1 MAEAEEVMDSALVDV
16 EAIAG
21 HVAQAGDLGTEGEAA
36 FLFRDEQRL
45 DAHRVAGERQPLLE
59 LVPDGDGEHAFE
71 PAPRAIAPA
80 QPGGEDGLGVAMV
93 GLEAVSSLELAA
105 KVGMIDDLPVED
117 DRVAAVGA
125 EDRLMPAFHI
135 DDAEAAH
142 AEAEIAIN
150 EIAGIVGS
158 AMDQPVALA
167 RDDALL
173 DRPAAPPV
181 PACNSA
187 HAWSYVGL
195 RAGGA
200 SGRGMSQAGRA
211 TKSRTGRVEAWNA
224 PRRCKC

>member
-93 GLEAVSSLELAA
+93 RLEAGTAFELTGQL
-105 KVGMIDDLPVED
+105 GMIDDLA
-117 DRVAAVGA
+117 VAEGA
-125 EDRLMPAFHI
+125 I
-135 DDAEAAH
+135 
-142 AEAEIAIN
+142 
-150 EIAGIVGS
+150 
-158 AMDQPVALA
+158 VALGA
-167 RDDALL
+167 G
-173 DRPAAPPV
+173 DRTV
-181 PACNSA
+181 PA
-187 HAWSYVGL
+187 
-195 RAGGA
+195 
-200 SGRGMSQAGRA
+200 
-211 TKSRTGRVEAWNA
+211 
-224 PRRCKC
+224 